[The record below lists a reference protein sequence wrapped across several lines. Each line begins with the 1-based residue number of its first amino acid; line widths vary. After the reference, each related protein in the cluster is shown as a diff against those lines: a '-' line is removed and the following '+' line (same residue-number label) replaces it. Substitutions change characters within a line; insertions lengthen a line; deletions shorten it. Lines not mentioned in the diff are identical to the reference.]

1 MNVSEYIFDFFNKK
15 GVEAC
20 FMVTGGQAMYL
31 DDAVGKNKNYS
42 IICHH
47 HEQACTMSADAYG
60 RIKNKP
66 AIALVTAGPGSVN
79 AMNGVVGAYTDSSPM
94 IVISGQAN
102 LSFVQYEEKTNIR
115 QYGIQGINIRSMV
128 EGLVKYFKTI
138 DDVTKVNYYLEEAW
152 EAATGGRPGPVWID
166 VPLDIQRAEV
176 PFNQM
181 KYRKKP
187 VVSDS
192 YRIGVAVDSMMAHLK
207 EAKCPVWLVGQ
218 GVSLSGSR
226 EEFKK
231 LVEKM
236 KIPVITA
243 RLGIDLIESD
253 HELYVGRPGNY
264 GERSANF
271 AIQNADLI
279 ISLGCR
285 LASSLVGHSPD
296 QFGKNAYKIVVDIDQ
311 EELDKPGVAIDEKI
325 CLNCRDVIGELNA
338 RLETEILPEYTD
350 WIKQCNLWKSKYPV
364 VQPEYKDEKPV
375 NSYYFI
381 DRLSSLAPRNANIM
395 VDTGSCFHVACQTWK
410 IKKGQQFLTTGGISS
425 MGYWCAGIGACIAN
439 DRKDTIVITG
449 DGSLQMNIQEFAPI
463 HHNNLPIKTFV
474 LNNNGYLLIRSTQR
488 NFMEDR
494 FVGEGPNSGVWCPE
508 LEKIAAAYEMPYIRI
523 SSVEEIDE
531 KVKRVFDTGGPVI
544 CEVMTPEWQALVPR
558 ITSEKMPD
566 GRLMAHEYS
575 DMFPFLDREEY
586 YSNMVF
592 DCKLVE
598 CGGVQQLISSTPS
611 TWNHR
616 FDENKEHSDA
626 FVFSDD
632 DFQI

>member
-15 GVEAC
+15 GVEAA

-79 AMNGVVGAYTDSSPM
+79 AMNGVVGAYTDSAPM

-115 QYGIQGINIRSMV
+115 QFGIQGINIRSMV
-128 EGLVKYFKTI
+128 EGVVKFFKTI
-138 DDVTKVNYYLEEAW
+138 DDVSKVDYYLEEAW
-152 EAATGGRPGPVWID
+152 EAATEGRPGPVWID
-166 VPLDIQRAEV
+166 VPLDIQRTEV
-176 PFNQM
+176 PANQI
-181 KYRKKP
+181 KYKKQP
-187 VVSDS
+187 IITDA
-192 YRIGVAVDSMMAHLK
+192 YRLDAAVDSMVQHLIK
-207 EAKCPVWLVGQ
+207 ASRPLWLVGQ
-218 GVSLSGSR
+218 GVSLSRSR
-226 EEFKK
+226 ESFRQ
-231 LVEKM
+231 LAEKS
-236 KIPVITA
+236 KVPVITA
-243 RLGIDLIESD
+243 RLGIDLIESE

-264 GERSANF
+264 GERSANM

-285 LASSLVGHSPD
+285 LASSLVGHSPE
-296 QFGKNAYKIVVDIDQ
+296 QFGKHAYKIVVDIDP
-311 EELDKPGVAIDEKI
+311 EELDKPGVMIDEKDRF
-325 CLNCRDVIGELNA
+325 NCKDVIEELNK
-338 RLETEILPEYTD
+338 RLEHDKLPDYSE
-350 WIKQCNLWKSKYPV
+350 WVSQCNLWKKKYPV
-364 VQPEYKDEKPV
+364 VQQEYKDEKPV

-381 DRLSSLAPRNANIM
+381 DKLSELAPSNANIM

-410 IKKGQQFLTTGGISS
+410 VKKGQQFLTTGGISS
-425 MGYWCAGIGACIAN
+425 MGYWCAGIGACVAN
-439 DRKDTIVITG
+439 NREDTVVITG

-494 FVGEGPNSGVWCPE
+494 FVGEGPDSGVWCPK
-508 LEKIAAAYEMPYIRI
+508 LERIAFAYEIPYVRI
-523 SSVEEIDE
+523 E
-531 KVKRVFDTGGPVI
+531 KVDEIEEKVQEVFNTRGPVI
-544 CEVMTPEWQALVPR
+544 CEVMTPEWQALIPR

-566 GRLMAHEYS
+566 GRLVAHEYS
-575 DMFPFLDREEY
+575 DMYPFLSREEY
-586 YSNMVF
+586 KENM
-592 DCKLVE
+592 
-598 CGGVQQLISSTPS
+598 IA
-611 TWNHR
+611 
-616 FDENKEHSDA
+616 EH
-626 FVFSDD
+626 
-632 DFQI
+632 

>member
-1 MNVSEYIFDFFNKK
+1 MNVSEYIFDFFAKK
-15 GVEAC
+15 GVDST

-47 HEQACTMSADAYG
+47 HEQACTMSAEAYG

-94 IVISGQAN
+94 IVLSGQAN

-115 QYGIQGINIRSMV
+115 QFGIQGINIRSMV

-138 DDVTKVNYYLEEAW
+138 DDLTKVDYYLNEAW
-152 EAATGGRPGPVWID
+152 EAATTGRKGPVWID

-176 PFNQM
+176 PTNQV
-181 KYRKKP
+181 KYSKNPK
-187 VVSDS
+187 VSDE
-192 YRIGVAVDSMMAHLK
+192 YRLNAAVSSMMEYLK
-207 EAKCPVWLVGQ
+207 NAKRPIFLVGQ

-226 EEFKK
+226 ESFRE
-231 LVEKM
+231 LAEAARV
-236 KIPVITA
+236 PVITG

-285 LASSLVGHSPD
+285 LASALVGHSPE

-311 EELDKPGVAIDEKI
+311 EELDKPGVTIQEKVKLD
-325 CLNCRDVIGELNA
+325 CKDVIDALLAQVKENS
-338 RLETEILPEYTD
+338 LPEYTD
-350 WIKQCNLWKSKYPV
+350 WTKQCNEWKTKYPV
-364 VQPEYKDEKPV
+364 VQPEYKDQKPV
-375 NSYYFI
+375 NSYYFV
-381 DRLSSLAPRNANIM
+381 DRLSALSPNNANIM

-410 IKKGQQFLTTGGISS
+410 IKKGQQFLTTGGLSS
-425 MGYWCAGIGACIAN
+425 MGYWCAGIGACVAN
-439 DRKDTIVITG
+439 DREETVVITG

-463 HHNNLPIKTFV
+463 RHNNLPIKTFV

-494 FVGEGPNSGVWCPE
+494 FVGEGPDSGVWCPE
-508 LEKIAAAYEMPYIRI
+508 LEKIAEAYEIPYVRI
-523 SSVEEIDE
+523 ENVDEIDE
-531 KVKRVFDTGGPVI
+531 KVKQVFATDGPVI

-566 GRLMAHEYS
+566 GRLVAHEYS
-575 DMFPFLDREEY
+575 DMFPFLDRDEY
-586 YSNMVF
+586 KKNMIAG
-592 DCKLVE
+592 E
-598 CGGVQQLISSTPS
+598 
-611 TWNHR
+611 
-616 FDENKEHSDA
+616 
-626 FVFSDD
+626 
-632 DFQI
+632 

>member
-15 GVEAC
+15 GVEAA

-31 DDAVGKNKNYS
+31 DDAVGKNMNYS

-94 IVISGQAN
+94 IVVSGQAN
-102 LSFVQYEEKTNIR
+102 LSFVQYEEKTHIR
-115 QYGIQGINIRSMV
+115 QFGIQGINIRSMV

-138 DDVTKVNYYLEEAW
+138 DDVTKVEYYLEEAW
-152 EAATGGRPGPVWID
+152 EAATGGRPGPVWLD

-176 PFNQM
+176 PANQV
-181 KYRKKP
+181 KYRNKS
-187 VVSDS
+187 VVSDA
-192 YRIGVAVDSMMAHLK
+192 YRLDSAISSMVEHLK
-207 EAKCPVWLVGQ
+207 TAKRPVWLVGQ
-218 GVSLSGSR
+218 GVSLSGARNSFRKLAEASR
-226 EEFKK
+226 
-231 LVEKM
+231 
-236 KIPVITA
+236 IPVITA

-253 HELYVGRPGNY
+253 HDLYVGRPGNY
-264 GERSANF
+264 GERSANM

-285 LASSLVGHSPD
+285 LASSLVGHSPE
-296 QFGKNAYKIVVDIDQ
+296 QFGKHAYKIVVDIDQ
-311 EELDKPGVAIDEKI
+311 EELDKPGVVINEKVKLDCKEVIDE
-325 CLNCRDVIGELNA
+325 LNCK
-338 RLETEILPEYTD
+338 LEFEVLPDYSG
-350 WIKQCNLWKSKYPV
+350 WVKQCNLWKTRYPV

-375 NSYYFI
+375 NSYYFV
-381 DRLSSLAPRNANIM
+381 DRLSALAPDTANIM

-439 DRKDTIVITG
+439 ERKETVVITG
-449 DGSLQMNIQEFAPI
+449 DGSLQMNLQEFAPI

-488 NFMEDR
+488 NYMEDR
-494 FVGEGPNSGVWCPE
+494 FIGEGPNSGVWCPE
-508 LEKIAAAYEMPYIRI
+508 LEKIAAAYEIPYVRI
-523 SSVEEIDE
+523 ENVEEIDE
-531 KVKRVFDTGGPVI
+531 KVNLIFATEGPVI

-566 GRLMAHEYS
+566 GRLVAHEYS
-575 DMFPFLDREEY
+575 DMFPFLSREEY
-586 YSNMVF
+586 RENMIA
-592 DCKLVE
+592 E
-598 CGGVQQLISSTPS
+598 R
-611 TWNHR
+611 N
-616 FDENKEHSDA
+616 
-626 FVFSDD
+626 
-632 DFQI
+632 